1 MVSRSATLFAR
12 AGNVAAGAR
21 SLWTRTTDAEK
32 FQRVAQIPEPIL
44 LRDFFLRVTDGA
56 GDVDEHDLTTPAT
69 DKMIVVFP
77 GVTDLVV
84 AAGSL
89 QIHFVH
95 EVEFFQEKD
104 HSEDRG
110 IIRLRPL
117 MGRCRRLD
125 FLQSHRPAGIK
136 KRLDDASPGAG
147 DSQALLSECG
157 SDGLRSEWGLY
168 SVHRDKK

>member
-12 AGNVAAGAR
+12 AGTVAAGAR

-84 AAGSL
+84 AAFLDAFCWLIVPEGWEL
-89 QIHFVH
+89 LL
-95 EVEFFQEKD
+95 FFAGVD
-104 HSEDRG
+104 FTNF
-110 IIRLRPL
+110 PL
-117 MGRCRRLD
+117 
-125 FLQSHRPAGIK
+125 FQ
-136 KRLDDASPGAG
+136 
-147 DSQALLSECG
+147 
-157 SDGLRSEWGLY
+157 
-168 SVHRDKK
+168 